1 MGENYREILRFMATF
16 PMSALSERTT
26 PLLASDPATLYHVQN
41 LRNRDGNRPVDLC
54 KDVPKKA
61 WQDVAK
67 LLTSW
72 KKLEKIQVFL
82 ILPHV
87 AIYLF
92 ILCVTY
98 YCDIVRE
105 SSALSLIA
113 QTGTALCDSLAALNC
128 KHSKETDEVKD
139 SRENLWSTV
148 AEDEI
153 KHYLKHFIL
162 LTSGFRSR
170 L

>member
-16 PMSALSERTT
+16 SMSALSERTT

-87 AIYLF
+87 
-92 ILCVTY
+92 
-98 YCDIVRE
+98 DI
-105 SSALSLIA
+105 
-113 QTGTALCDSLAALNC
+113 
-128 KHSKETDEVKD
+128 
-139 SRENLWSTV
+139 
-148 AEDEI
+148 
-153 KHYLKHFIL
+153 
-162 LTSGFRSR
+162 
-170 L
+170 